1 MDYQLGE
8 VTNFCVSHFISPRT
22 EDVFHTLVAHSEPPR
37 LLLAFQLRWT
47 EKFDLFLLASFTG
60 VFD

>member
-8 VTNFCVSHFISPRT
+8 VTNFGVSHFISPRT
-22 EDVFHTLVAHSEPPR
+22 EDVFHTLVAYSEPSR

-47 EKFDLFLLASFTG
+47 EKFDRFLLASFTG